1 MTTARRF
8 AGLLPPLLAATRPR
22 QWAKNGIIYFAFIF
36 TVNQSWDPGAPR
48 ETLDLLLTSTAAF
61 LLFCLLSGATYLV
74 NDLVDLQAD
83 RNHPRKRQRAIPSGR
98 LPVGAAVAGA
108 IVLAATGLALAF
120 LLRPLF
126 GVVAAA
132 YIALTVAYSLGLK
145 RHALVDVMALSGGYI
160 LRAVAGAVAIAVPI
174 SPWLYVVTGLG
185 ALLIG
190 FGKRRNELVLA
201 GDDGGAE
208 GQRPVLRDYSVK
220 VLDQLIAVVAPATL
234 VAYILYSFIAP
245 GLPDDHTMM
254 LTIPMV
260 AYGLFRYLYLV
271 YHRNLG
277 ETPEEALLTDRPL
290 LVATGLWLAAAL
302 AILAVFR

>member
-1 MTTARRF
+1 MKRF
-8 AGLLPPLLAATRPR
+8 AGLLSSLLAATRPR
-22 QWAKNGIIYFAFIF
+22 QWAKNGIIYVAFIF
-36 TVNQSWDPGAPR
+36 TVNQSWDPGAAR

-61 LLFCLLSGATYLV
+61 LLFCLLSGATYLL
-74 NDLVDLQAD
+74 NDLLDLEAD
-83 RNHPRKRQRAIPSGR
+83 RNHPRKRERAIASGR
-98 LPVGAAVAGA
+98 LPIGAAVGGA
-108 IVLAATGLALAF
+108 IVLGAAGLALAF

-126 GVVAAA
+126 GVVAVG

-145 RHALVDVMALSGGYI
+145 RHALIDVMALSGGYI

-201 GDDGGAE
+201 RDNGPAE
-208 GQRPVLRDYSVK
+208 EQRRVLRDYSVK

-234 VAYILYSFIAP
+234 VAYILYSFSAP

-254 LTIPMV
+254 LTIPFV

-277 ETPEEALLTDRPL
+277 ETPEEVLLTDRPL

>member
-1 MTTARRF
+1 MKRLAD
-8 AGLLPPLLAATRPR
+8 LLSSLLAATRPR
-22 QWAKNGIIYFAFIF
+22 QWAKNGIIYVAFIF

-74 NDLVDLQAD
+74 NDLLDLQAD
-83 RNHPRKRQRAIPSGR
+83 RNHPRKRARAVASGR
-98 LPVGAAVAGA
+98 LPLGAAVGGA
-108 IVLAATGLALAF
+108 IVLAAAGLPLAF

-145 RHALVDVMALSGGYI
+145 RHAIIDVMALSGGYI

-190 FGKRRNELVLA
+190 FGKRRNELALA
-201 GDDGGAE
+201 GDDGAAE
-208 GQRPVLRDYSVK
+208 SQRRVLRDYSVK

-234 VAYILYSFIAP
+234 VAYILYSFSAP

-254 LTIPMV
+254 LTIPLV

-290 LVATGLWLAAAL
+290 LAATALWLAAAL

>member
-1 MTTARRF
+1 MKRF
-8 AGLLPPLLAATRPR
+8 VGLLSSLLAATRPR
-22 QWAKNGIIYFAFIF
+22 QWAKNGIIYVAFIF
-36 TVNQSWDPGAPR
+36 TVNQSWDLGAPR
-48 ETLDLLLTSTAAF
+48 EVLDLLLTSTAAF

-74 NDLVDLQAD
+74 NDLVDLEAD
-83 RNHPRKRQRAIPSGR
+83 RNHPRKRERAIASGH
-98 LPVGAAVAGA
+98 LPIGAAAGGA
-108 IVLAATGLALAF
+108 IVLGVAGVALAF

-126 GVVAAA
+126 GVVAVA
-132 YIALTVAYSLGLK
+132 YIALTAAYSLGLK
-145 RHALVDVMALSGGYI
+145 RHALIDVMALSGGYI
-160 LRAVAGAVAIAVPI
+160 LRAVAGAVAIAAPI

-201 GDDGGAE
+201 GDDGDAA
-208 GQRPVLRDYSVK
+208 GQRRVLRDYSVK

-234 VAYILYSFIAP
+234 VAYILYSFSAP

-254 LTIPMV
+254 LTIPFV

-277 ETPEEALLTDRPL
+277 ETPEEVLLTDKPL

>member
-1 MTTARRF
+1 MKRL
-8 AGLLPPLLAATRPR
+8 AGLLSSLLAATRPR
-22 QWAKNGIIYFAFIF
+22 QWAKNGIIYVAFIF

-74 NDLVDLQAD
+74 NDLLDLEAD
-83 RNHPRKRQRAIPSGR
+83 RNHPRKRDRAVASGR
-98 LPVGAAVAGA
+98 LPVGAAVGGA
-108 IVLAATGLALAF
+108 IVLAAAGLALAF

-145 RHALVDVMALSGGYI
+145 RHAIIDVMALSGGYI

-190 FGKRRNELVLA
+190 FGKRRNELALA
-201 GDDGGAE
+201 GDDGAAE
-208 GQRPVLRDYSVK
+208 GQRRVLRDYSVK

-234 VAYILYSFIAP
+234 VAYILYSFSAP

-254 LTIPMV
+254 LTIPLV

-290 LVATGLWLAAAL
+290 LAATALWLVAAL

>member
-1 MTTARRF
+1 MKRL
-8 AGLLPPLLAATRPR
+8 AGLLSSLLAATRPR
-22 QWAKNGIIYFAFIF
+22 QWAKNGIIYVAFIF

-74 NDLVDLQAD
+74 NDLLDLQAD
-83 RNHPRKRQRAIPSGR
+83 RNHPRKRERAVASGR
-98 LPVGAAVAGA
+98 LPIGAAVGGA
-108 IVLAATGLALAF
+108 IVLAAAGLALAF

-126 GVVAAA
+126 GVVAVA
-132 YIALTVAYSLGLK
+132 YIALTLAYSLGLK
-145 RHALVDVMALSGGYI
+145 RHAIIDVMALSGGYI

-190 FGKRRNELVLA
+190 FGKRRNELALA
-201 GDDGGAE
+201 GDDGAAE
-208 GQRPVLRDYSVK
+208 GQRRVLRDYSVK

-234 VAYILYSFIAP
+234 VAYILYSFSAP

-254 LTIPMV
+254 LTIPLV

-290 LVATGLWLAAAL
+290 LAATALWLAAAL